1 LKATRSTLP
10 YLIAAAGGALLFLS
24 LFLSWVDVGGAT
36 ASAWDTFDVVDFVLA
51 LIGLAAAAIAGSR
64 ALGNELPVPFLRPAL
79 LKWLGVI
86 SLTIVLT
93 YLLEGSNHGFGAFV
107 GLVATIAILGGAI
120 LAERPDLASRLAD
133 ATGVPDDTRPAASP
147 PTGLGA
153 GSSSAAPPAG
163 QPTASGPA
171 AGAAPAA
178 ARSEPATA
186 AQPTAGVG
194 GAAVGG
200 AGLGGAGLGAG
211 AGAGAAGVPGAG
223 AGGAPAASQPA
234 QSSGPPPGWYP
245 DPQGQ
250 ARLRYW
256 DGNAW
261 TEQTS
266 A

>member
-36 ASAWDTFDVVDFVLA
+36 ASAWDTFDIIDFVLA

-79 LKWLGVI
+79 LKWAGVI

-93 YLLEGSNHGFGAFV
+93 FLLEGSNHGFGAFV
-107 GLVATIAILGGAI
+107 GLIATIAILGGAI
-120 LAERPDLASRLAD
+120 LAERPDLTSRLAE
-133 ATGVPDDTRPAASP
+133 ATGVPDDTRPAAP
-147 PTGLGA
+147 PPSGLGA
-153 GSSSAAPPAG
+153 GTSTAAPTAG
-163 QPTASGPA
+163 PTTASGSA
-171 AGAAPAA
+171 AGAAPAPP
-178 ARSEPATA
+178 RPEPTTA
-186 AQPTAGVG
+186 AQPAAGVG
-194 GAAVGG
+194 GAGFGG
-200 AGLGGAGLGAG
+200 AAAGGV
-211 AGAGAAGVPGAG
+211 GVPGAG
-223 AGGAPAASQPA
+223 AGGAPAAPQPA
-234 QSSGPPPGWYP
+234 QSSGPPAGWYP